1 MPQQRPVKLF
11 ARLEAFQRPL
21 RLSFPIYTK
30 EITRCIAEK
39 ISRYAAGTLDRRGKR
54 HKLGHQGRLIPFF
67 CSSGQK

>member
-21 RLSFPIYTK
+21 RFSFPIYAK

-39 ISRYAAGTLDRRGKR
+39 ISRYAAGTLGPAREA
-54 HKLGHQGRLIPFF
+54 
-67 CSSGQK
+67 S